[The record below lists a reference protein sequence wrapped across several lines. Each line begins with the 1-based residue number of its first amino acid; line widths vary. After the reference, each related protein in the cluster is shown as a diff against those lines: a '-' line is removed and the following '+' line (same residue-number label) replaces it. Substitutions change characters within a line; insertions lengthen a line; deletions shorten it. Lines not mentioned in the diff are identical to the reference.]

1 MPWAS
6 QGVLS
11 SPGANTTLADSGALL
26 AVTCTFTIIIS
37 TQYASRVTIAL
48 RDSLNATDVS
58 SQLIR
63 TLSDGPTMLTGLGGI
78 LMALNQRLVIRAE
91 SAMLGEVQASII
103 W

>member
-1 MPWAS
+1 MPWVS

-11 SPGANTTLADSGALL
+11 NPVANSILADTGTLL

-37 TQYASRVTIAL
+37 TQYAARVTIAL

-58 SQLIR
+58 SQLVR

-78 LMALNQRLVIRAE
+78 LMGLNQRLVIRAE
-91 SAMLGEVQASII
+91 SAILGEVQASII

>member
-1 MPWAS
+1 MPWVS
-6 QGVLS
+6 QGVLNN
-11 SPGANTTLADSGALL
+11 PGANTILADTGTLL
-26 AVTCTFTIIIS
+26 AVTCTFTIIVS

-48 RDSLNATDVS
+48 RDSSNTTDVS
-58 SQLIR
+58 TQLIR

-91 SAMLGEVQASII
+91 STILGEVQASVL

>member
-11 SPGANTTLADSGALL
+11 NPVANAVLADTGALL
-26 AVTCTFTIIIS
+26 AITCTFTIIIS

-48 RDSLNATDVS
+48 RDSSNTADVS
-58 SQLIR
+58 SHIIR
-63 TLSDGPTMLTGLGGI
+63 TLSDGPTMLTGLGGV
-78 LMALNQRLVIRAE
+78 LMGLNQRLVIRAE
-91 SAMLGEVQASII
+91 SAILGEVQASII

>member
-1 MPWAS
+1 MPWSS

-11 SPGANTTLADSGALL
+11 NPVANAILADTGALL
-26 AVTCTFTIIIS
+26 AVTCTFTIIVS
-37 TQYASRVTIAL
+37 TQYAARVTIAL
-48 RDSLNATDVS
+48 RDATNTSDIS

-63 TLSDGPTMLTGLGGI
+63 TLSDGPTMLTGLGGV

-91 SAMLGEVQASII
+91 SAILGEVQASII

>member
-6 QGVLS
+6 QGVL
-11 SPGANTTLADSGALL
+11 ANPVANAILADTGTLL

-48 RDSLNATDVS
+48 RDSLNTTDVS